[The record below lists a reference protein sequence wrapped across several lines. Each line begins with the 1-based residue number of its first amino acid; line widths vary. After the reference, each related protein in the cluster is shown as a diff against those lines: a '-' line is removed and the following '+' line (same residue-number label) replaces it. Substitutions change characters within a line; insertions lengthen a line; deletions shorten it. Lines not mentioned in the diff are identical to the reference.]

1 MKVIGWYTILYFVP
15 TFYAALPYGA
25 QEMIVLL
32 YTEKYTVGW
41 SYWFSNFVAELV
53 ASLFNLAILYPTS
66 LILKK

>member
-15 TFYAALPYGA
+15 SFYAALPYGA

-41 SYWFSNFVAELV
+41 SYWFSNYVAELV
-53 ASLFNLAILYPTS
+53 A
-66 LILKK
+66 